1 MRSCMRLMGSLQ
13 AFRLETA
20 QEGFLMMRVLQR
32 DVLRHLALAYGVE
45 QRLIHGLHAGGAVGG
60 DHGVDLVGFLL
71 ADEVADGG
79 VHVHDLEHGDGG
91 AVERG
96 DEHLAD
102 RGLQHERQLG
112 ADLALL
118 VGGEGVDHA
127 LDGVGGA
134 GGVQRGEHQ
143 LRHLG
148 SVDGGADGL
157 GVAHLAEQDD
167 VGAFAHG

>member
-1 MRSCMRLMGSLQ
+1 MSIWL
-13 AFRLETA
+13 T
-20 QEGFLMMRVLQR
+20 
-32 DVLRHLALAYGVE
+32 
-45 QRLIHGLHAGGAVGG
+45 
-60 DHGVDLVGFLL
+60 
-71 ADEVADGG
+71 VACRTSDSW
-79 VHVHDLEHGDGG
+79 V
-91 AVERG
+91 RI
-96 DEHLAD
+96 
-102 RGLQHERQLG
+102 
-112 ADLALL
+112 LALL